1 MKKSQPFIVILSA
14 PSGAGKTTIAQELV
28 RRRKDVGF
36 SVSATTRARREGERK
51 GKAYH
56 FIPRQRFEE
65 LREEGEFLESARYA
79 GEWYGT
85 LKREIK
91 RVHDLGRHVLLDI
104 EIQGARQVRAA
115 YPWPQSVSIFVLPPS
130 PAELLKRLR
139 RRKSESRQSLIT
151 RLETATQELIDATS
165 FDYIVINDK
174 LQKAV
179 ARVGCIID
187 AEAQRTARNVDLQD
201 QLEEMS
207 SYLKTQLVIL
217 QNRLSKKVKA
227 LT

>member
-28 RRRKDVGF
+28 RQRKDVGF

-139 RRKSESRQSLIT
+139 RRKSESKQSLIT

-174 LQKAV
+174 VQKAV

-207 SYLKTQLVIL
+207 SYLKTQLIIL

>member
-1 MKKSQPFIVILSA
+1 VKKSQPFIVILSA

-36 SVSATTRARREGERK
+36 SVSATTRARREGERD

-65 LREEGEFLESARYA
+65 LQEQGEFLESARYA

-139 RRKSESRQSLIT
+139 RRKSESKQSLIT

-174 LQKAV
+174 VQKAV

>member
-1 MKKSQPFIVILSA
+1 MKKSKPVIVILSA

-28 RRRKDVGF
+28 KQRKDVGF
-36 SVSATTRARREGERK
+36 SVSATTRARRQGERD

-56 FIPRQRFEE
+56 FIARQRFEE
-65 LREEGEFLESARYA
+65 LKEQGDFLECAQYA
-79 GEWYGT
+79 GAWYGT
-85 LKREIK
+85 LRSEIK
-91 RVHDLGRHVLLDI
+91 RVHDLDRHVLLDI
-104 EIQGARQVRAA
+104 EIQGARQVREA

-139 RRKSESRQSLIT
+139 RRKSESQQSLIT

-165 FDYIVINDK
+165 FNYIVINDK

-179 ARVGCIID
+179 ARVGWIID
-187 AEAQRTARNVDLQD
+187 AEAQRTARNVDLRE
-201 QLEEMS
+201 QLDGMS
-207 SYLKTQLVIL
+207 SYLKEQLVIL
-217 QNRLSKKVKA
+217 EGKLSKKVKA

>member
-36 SVSATTRARREGERK
+36 SVSAMTRARREGERD

-65 LREEGEFLESARYA
+65 LRDQGEFLESARYA

-85 LKREIK
+85 LKSEIK
-91 RVHDLGRHVLLDI
+91 RAHDLGRHVLLDI

-115 YPWPQSVSIFVLPPS
+115 YPWPQSVGIFVLPPS

-139 RRKSESRQSLIT
+139 RRKSESQQSLIT

-207 SYLKTQLVIL
+207 GYLKTQLVIL

>member
-1 MKKSQPFIVILSA
+1 VTKSQPFIVILSA
-14 PSGAGKTTIAQELV
+14 PSGAGKTTIAQQLV
-28 RRRKDVGF
+28 RRRKDVGL
-36 SVSATTRARREGERK
+36 SVSATTRARREGERD

-65 LREEGEFLESARYA
+65 LREQGEFLESDRYA

-139 RRKSESRQSLIT
+139 RRKSESKQSLIT

>member
-1 MKKSQPFIVILSA
+1 MTKSQPFIVILSA

-28 RRRKDVGF
+28 RQRKDVGF

-130 PAELLKRLR
+130 PAELLTRLR
-139 RRKSESRQSLIT
+139 RRKSESKQSLIT
-151 RLETATQELIDATS
+151 RLETATQELSDATS

>member
-28 RRRKDVGF
+28 RQRKDVGF
-36 SVSATTRARREGERK
+36 SVSATTRARREGERD

-65 LREEGEFLESARYA
+65 LQEQGEFLESARYA

-91 RVHDLGRHVLLDI
+91 RVHDVGRHVLLDI

-139 RRKSESRQSLIT
+139 RRKSESKQSLIT

>member
-1 MKKSQPFIVILSA
+1 MILSA

-36 SVSATTRARREGERK
+36 SVSATTRARREGERD

-139 RRKSESRQSLIT
+139 RRKSESKQSLIT

>member
-1 MKKSQPFIVILSA
+1 VTKSQPFIVILSA

-28 RRRKDVGF
+28 RQRKDVGF

-139 RRKSESRQSLIT
+139 RRKSESKQSLIT

>member
-1 MKKSQPFIVILSA
+1 MTKSQPFIVILSA

-28 RRRKDVGF
+28 RQRKDVGF

-130 PAELLKRLR
+130 PAELLTRLR
-139 RRKSESRQSLIT
+139 RRKSESKQSLIT

>member
-1 MKKSQPFIVILSA
+1 VTKSQPFIVILSA

-28 RRRKDVGF
+28 RQRKDVGF

-130 PAELLKRLR
+130 PAELLTRLR
-139 RRKSESRQSLIT
+139 RRKSESKQSLIT